1 MFHGGIAIT
10 RLINS
15 RLGYFAIFAAGVGMW
30 LISHNATSQPA
41 TGPIERNIAEL
52 NISIAVFDPGVPED
66 PLEIRR
72 RGILPEVRE
81 IEALLLPFM
90 LREALVNTNEWG
102 AVRIVPESDYAAELL
117 ISGEILRSDGNGI
130 EISVQVLDA
139 GGRPWIDNTYTSEEM
154 SEDTD
159 SDEPTDLY
167 GFESLFDSI
176 AEDLR
181 VARAALTEE
190 DLVDVV
196 EISFLRYATELA
208 PSIFDGYLFTSPDG
222 IVEIQ
227 RLPAENDPMLER
239 IERIRQ
245 SEYVFIDTVDEQ
257 FQDLHGEIVS
267 IYDLWLEYRRQVAQ
281 FENREIQRVASS
293 QSNGPRGSY
302 QAIRSLY
309 DNYKW
314 ARMQQQRQADRAQAF
329 DNEVGPT
336 VNAMRGRVA
345 QLESWLAEQYAEWR
359 GLLEELFALETGFT
373 N

>member
-1 MFHGGIAIT
+1 
-10 RLINS
+10 
-15 RLGYFAIFAAGVGMW
+15 MW
-30 LISHNATSQPA
+30 LTSQTASAQSAQSAP
-41 TGPIERNIAEL
+41 GPVERNVSEL

-72 RGILPEVRE
+72 ERILPEVRE

-90 LREALVNTNEWG
+90 LREALVDTDEWG
-102 AVRIVPESDYAAELL
+102 AVRVVPVSEDAAELL
-117 ISGEILRSDGNGI
+117 ISGEIIRSDGNGL
-130 EISVQVLDA
+130 EISVRVLDA
-139 GGRPWIDNTYTSEEM
+139 GGRPWIDSIYM
-154 SEDTD
+154 SEAT
-159 SDEPTDLY
+159 SDETDGDVPTDLY
-167 GFESLFDSI
+167 GHESLFDAI
-176 AEDLR
+176 AGDLSD
-181 VARAALTEE
+181 ARAARAEAELAEI
-190 DLVDVV
+190 V

-208 PSIFDGYLFTSPDG
+208 PSIFDGYLDTGPDG
-222 IVEIQ
+222 TVEIQ

-257 FQDLHGEIVS
+257 FQDLHGEVVS

-314 ARMQQQRQADRAQAF
+314 ARMQQQRQANRAQAF

-336 VNAMRGRVA
+336 VDAMQARVA
-345 QLESWLAEQYAEWR
+345 QLESWLADQYAEWR
-359 GLLEELFALETGFT
+359 GLLEELFALETGLG

>member
-1 MFHGGIAIT
+1 MT
-10 RLINS
+10 NK
-15 RLGYFAIFAAGVGMW
+15 RLGFHAALFAAFGIG
-30 LISHNATSQPA
+30 LSSQYAFGQSAAGSP
-41 TGPIERNIAEL
+41 ERNLSEL

-72 RGILPEVRE
+72 QRILPEVRE

-90 LREALVNTNEWG
+90 LREALVRTGEWG
-102 AVRIVPESDYAAELL
+102 AVRIVPESEDAAEIL
-117 ISGEILRSDGNGI
+117 ISGAIVRSDGNGL
-130 EISVQVLDA
+130 ELSVRVSDA
-139 GGRPWIDNTYTSEEM
+139 GGQEWIDHVYVSEATSEGAD
-154 SEDTD
+154 SE
-159 SDEPTDLY
+159 EPTDLY
-167 GFESLFDSI
+167 GFESLFDAI

-181 VARAALTEE
+181 VARAARDEAQFAE
-190 DLVDVV
+190 IV

-208 PSIFDGYLFTSPDG
+208 PSIFDGYLFTAPDG
-222 IVEIQ
+222 TVEIQ

-281 FENREIQRVASS
+281 FESREIERVASS

-302 QAIRSLY
+302 QAIRSHY

-314 ARMQQQRQADRAQAF
+314 ARMQQQRQANRAQAF

-336 VNAMRGRVA
+336 VNSMQARVA
-345 QLESWLAEQYAEWR
+345 QLEIWLADQYAEWR
-359 GLLEELFALETGFT
+359 GLLEELFALETGFQ